1 MPSELEMLK
10 GKGLVVRP
18 DKIVEVRTT
27 FLLDLDDAIKM
38 VKDMEKEGIKRTG
51 TYLRMLIK
59 KRLSQI
65 E

>member
-1 MPSELEMLK
+1 MVLELELLK

-18 DKIVEVRTT
+18 DRMVEVRTT

-38 VKDMEKEGIKRTG
+38 VKDMEREGIKRTG